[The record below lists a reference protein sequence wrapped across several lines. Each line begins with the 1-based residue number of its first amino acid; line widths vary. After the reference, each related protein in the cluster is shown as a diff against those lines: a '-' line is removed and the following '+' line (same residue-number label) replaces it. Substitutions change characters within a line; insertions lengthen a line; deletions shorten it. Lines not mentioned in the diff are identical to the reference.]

1 MALTYYGAYLEGL
14 AMTPN
19 SKYRN
24 DIQALVNSQWDNT
37 TVQYDVGEETEIGSF
52 EFNPIA
58 VYINHV
64 VEETSTG
71 RKNGDDFRKLI
82 FKDIIQENGS
92 SDRNTRGLLY
102 QFDDNFWITTFTDNY
117 NSVSEAVVVR
127 RCNNLAK
134 YVDENTGDIISIPC
148 ILDYTPTSPSPK
160 YMEDIVTP
168 DNHVVMIVQGN
179 KETIKWKQNKR
190 FIFNGRPFKITGY
203 NNYMQNSYIDQDT
216 TILYIDLYLDEIQP
230 SDDIE
235 NNVANRYEHTF
246 SIMIQDGEFEVVQGG
261 SGRLQ
266 AIVMRDNEQLSIPL
280 QWWAV
285 PSESATIDENGNY
298 QISADVELGS
308 KIEFHVATSQYKT
321 VQDEAICTVVE
332 TVAEKKEI
340 VITPVFTQV
349 RQGNVQIFEPML
361 MINGI
366 KQNVDITVTAA
377 GVKQGYYTLSKSD
390 NTYALTCI
398 KPTSDVLVLTIEA
411 EDLTL
416 QKEVKLVSAF

>member
-24 DIQALVNSQWDNT
+24 DMQALVNSQWENT
-37 TVQYDVGEETEIGSF
+37 TVRYDVSEETGIGTF
-52 EFNPIA
+52 EFNPIE
-58 VYINHV
+58 VYVNHV

-82 FKDIIQENGS
+82 FKDIIQENQPT
-92 SDRNTRGLLY
+92 DRNARGLLY
-102 QFDDNFWITTFTDNY
+102 QFDNNYWITTFTDDY
-117 NSVSEAVVVR
+117 DSVSEAVVVR

-134 YVDENTGDIISIPC
+134 YVDENTGDILSIPC
-148 ILDYTPTSPSPK
+148 ILDYTPTSPSSK

-179 KETIKWKQNKR
+179 KETQKWKQNKR

-203 NNYMQNSYIDQDT
+203 NNYMQNSYIDNDT

-230 SDDIE
+230 SDDTE

-246 SIMIQDGEFEVVQGG
+246 SIMIQNGDFEAVQNG
-261 SGRLQ
+261 SGKLQ
-266 AIVMRDNEQLSIPL
+266 AIVMRDNEQLDIPL
-280 QWWAV
+280 NWWTV

-298 QISADVELGS
+298 QILTDVGS
-308 KIEFHVATSQYKT
+308 EIEFHVSTGKYNT

-332 TVAEKKEI
+332 TVTEKKEI
-340 VITPVFTQV
+340 VVSPVFTQV

-361 MINGI
+361 LINGI
-366 KQNVDITVTAA
+366 KQEVDIAVTAS
-377 GVKQGYYTLSKSD
+377 GVKQGYYNLSKSD

-398 KPTSDVLVLTIEA
+398 KPVSDTLVLTIETD
-411 EDLTL
+411 DLTL
-416 QKEVKLVSAF
+416 QKEIKLVSAF

>member
-24 DIQALVNSQWDNT
+24 DTQALVNSQWENT
-37 TVQYDVGEETEIGSF
+37 TVRYDVTEETGIGTF
-52 EFNPIA
+52 EFVSIE

-82 FKDIIQENGS
+82 FKDIIQENQLT
-92 SDRNTRGLLY
+92 DRNARGLLY
-102 QFDDNFWITTFTDNY
+102 QFDDNFWITTFTDDY
-117 NSVSEAVVVR
+117 DSISEAVVVR

-148 ILDYTPTSPSPK
+148 VLDYTPTSPSPK

-168 DNHVVMIVQGN
+168 DNHVVMIIQGN
-179 KETIKWKQNKR
+179 KETLKWKQNKR

-216 TILYIDLYLDEIQP
+216 TILYIDLYLDEVQP

-246 SIMIQDGEFEVVQGG
+246 SIMIQSGDFEAVQGS
-261 SGRLQ
+261 SGKLQ
-266 AIVMRDNEQLSIPL
+266 AIVMKDSEQLDIPL

-285 PSESATIDENGNY
+285 PDESATIDENGNY
-298 QISADVELGS
+298 QISADVEVGS
-308 KIEFHVATSQYKT
+308 EIEFYVATGKYNT

-340 VITPVFTQV
+340 VVTPVFTQV
-349 RQGNVQIFEPML
+349 RQGNVQVFEPML
-361 MINGI
+361 LVNGE
-366 KQNVDITVTAA
+366 KQEVDITVTAS
-377 GVKQGYYTLSKSD
+377 GVKQGYYNLSNSG
-390 NTYALTCI
+390 NIYALECI
-398 KPTSDVLVLTIEA
+398 RPTSDVLTLTIEVD
-411 EDLTL
+411 DLIS